1 MVTDVVK
8 RLRDVLAFALL
19 GVAALYLLS
28 ALVLI
33 FKSSQIGEPFSYR
46 AGLYEYLFT
55 VPILLLALVG
65 AVLLAAAF
73 SEPSRYARA
82 VVLAA
87 LAIGGLALLFG
98 LICWVTSLGSDNLRV
113 GSGLG
118 LAQVKF
124 ASLTL
129 ALAKL
134 GLLALVLLF
143 AYSLFSRL
151 PRSVRAPQQPWGAPP
166 GYGPQQQYPGG
177 QPYAP
182 YGQPGQGYAP
192 PPAGQPGWAPQPEQQ
207 WGQPP
212 EQGWPPPA
220 PAQPAWGGPP
230 EQQHWGSPPVQQE
243 WAPPPGSGPQAWGQ
257 PTPDQPG
264 WGDYPSAAEPPD
276 HARATGATAAD
287 QLAPDALDPSTE
299 PPDEAPE
306 QRP

>member
-8 RLRDVLAFALL
+8 RLRDVFAFALL

-28 ALVLI
+28 ALVLV

-55 VPILLLALVG
+55 VPILLLSLVG
-65 AVLLAAAF
+65 AVLLCAAF
-73 SEPSRYARA
+73 GEPSRRARI

-98 LICWVTSLGSDNLRV
+98 LICWATSLGSDGLRV
-113 GSGLG
+113 GPGFG

-134 GLLALVLLF
+134 GLLALIVLF
-143 AYSLFSRL
+143 TYSVFSRL
-151 PRSVRAPQQPWGAPP
+151 PKSVRASQQAWGPKA
-166 GYGPQQQYPGG
+166 GYGPQQYPGA

-182 YGQPGQGYAP
+182 YGQPGQGYAAVP
-192 PPAGQPGWAPQPEQQ
+192 PGHQGWAPQPEPH
-207 WGQPP
+207 WAQPP
-212 EQGWPPPA
+212 EQGWPPPP
-220 PAQPAWGGPP
+220 PAQPAWGTPA

-243 WAPPPGSGPQAWGQ
+243 WAPPAGPVPQAWGQ
-257 PTPDQPG
+257 PTSDQPG
-264 WGDYPSAAEPPD
+264 WGEYAAGTEPPD
-276 HARATGATAAD
+276 QPPTTGATAAD
-287 QLAPDALDPSTE
+287 QIATDPSDPSAET
-299 PPDEAPE
+299 PDEATE
-306 QRP
+306 RRG

>member
-8 RLRDVLAFALL
+8 RLRDVFAFALL

-55 VPILLLALVG
+55 VPVLLLSLVG

-73 SEPSRYARA
+73 GEPSRHARV

-98 LICWVTSLGSDNLRV
+98 LICWVTSLGSNGLRV
-113 GSGLG
+113 GPGFG
-118 LAQVKF
+118 IAQVKF
-124 ASLTL
+124 ASLAL

-134 GLLALVLLF
+134 GLLALILLF
-143 AYSLFSRL
+143 AYSVFSRL
-151 PRSVRAPQQPWGAPP
+151 PRNARASQQLWGPQA
-166 GYGPQQQYPGG
+166 GYGPQPYPGA
-177 QPYAP
+177 QPYTP
-182 YGQPGQGYAP
+182 YGQPGQAYAP
-192 PPAGQPGWAPQPEQQ
+192 PPPGHPGWAPQPEQH
-207 WGQPP
+207 WAPPP

-220 PAQPAWGGPP
+220 SAQPPWGTPA

-243 WAPPPGSGPQAWGQ
+243 WAAPAGPGPQAWGQ
-257 PTPDQPG
+257 PTADQPG
-264 WGDYPSAAEPPD
+264 WGEYPSGAEPPE
-276 HARATGATAAD
+276 HPPATGATSADRAAAD
-287 QLAPDALDPSTE
+287 ASDPATE
-299 PPDEAPE
+299 TPDEAPD
-306 QRP
+306 RRS

>member
-8 RLRDVLAFALL
+8 RLRDVFAFALL

-55 VPILLLALVG
+55 VPVLLLSLVG

-73 SEPSRYARA
+73 GEPSRHARV

-98 LICWVTSLGSDNLRV
+98 VICWVTSLGSNGLRV
-113 GSGLG
+113 GPGFG
-118 LAQVKF
+118 IAQVKF
-124 ASLTL
+124 ASLAL

-134 GLLALVLLF
+134 GLLALILLF
-143 AYSLFSRL
+143 AYSVFSRL
-151 PRSVRAPQQPWGAPP
+151 PRTARASQQLWGPQA
-166 GYGPQQQYPGG
+166 GYGPQPYPGG

-192 PPAGQPGWAPQPEQQ
+192 PPPGHPGWAPQPEQH
-207 WGQPP
+207 WAPPP

-220 PAQPAWGGPP
+220 SAQPPWGTPA
-230 EQQHWGSPPVQQE
+230 EQQHWGSPPGQQE
-243 WAPPPGSGPQAWGQ
+243 WAAPAGPGPQAWGQ
-257 PTPDQPG
+257 PTADQPG
-264 WGDYPSAAEPPD
+264 WGEYPSGAEPPE
-276 HARATGATAAD
+276 HPPATGATSADRAAAD
-287 QLAPDALDPSTE
+287 TSDPATE
-299 PPDEAPE
+299 TPDEAPD
-306 QRP
+306 RRS

>member
-8 RLRDVLAFALL
+8 RLRDVFAFALL

-55 VPILLLALVG
+55 VPILLLSLVG

-73 SEPSRYARA
+73 GEPSRRARV

-98 LICWVTSLGSDNLRV
+98 LICWVTSLGSDGLRA
-113 GSGLG
+113 GPGFG
-118 LAQVKF
+118 IAQVKF
-124 ASLTL
+124 ASLAL

-134 GLLALVLLF
+134 GLLALIMLF
-143 AYSLFSRL
+143 AYSVFSRL
-151 PRSVRAPQQPWGAPP
+151 PRTAHGSQQPRRPQA
-166 GYGPQQQYPGG
+166 GYGPQQYPGT

-192 PPAGQPGWAPQPEQQ
+192 PPPGHPGWAPQPEQQ
-207 WGQPP
+207 WAPPP
-212 EQGWPPPA
+212 EQGWPPPP
-220 PAQPAWGGPP
+220 PAQPAWGTPT

-243 WAPPPGSGPQAWGQ
+243 WAAPAGPGPQAWGQ
-257 PTPDQPG
+257 PTAEQPG
-264 WGDYPSAAEPPD
+264 WGEYPSGAETPEHP
-276 HARATGATAAD
+276 ATTGATSADQVAAD
-287 QLAPDALDPSTE
+287 PSDPSTE
-299 PPDEAPE
+299 TPDQAPD
-306 QRP
+306 RRG